1 MVLNLNM
8 SALYAMNCTKKQN
21 KSIERLSTGYR
32 INRAGDDAA
41 GLTISEKMRSQI
53 RGLNQAAQNVQ
64 DGISLVQTAEGGLNE
79 IHSILQRVRELSVQS
94 ANDTNTKEDRE
105 SLDQEVQHL
114 LKEVDHIVDKTE
126 FNSMELLN
134 GDFSSGI
141 REKHISLREENFFY
155 IPGWSSTE
163 YVLDFNSLGDGA
175 VIEIE
180 GVKFE
185 FDSDGIQNDPD
196 AAIVDISSRDF
207 DDIAVNFETT
217 FFDELNGTGFEMSIF
232 RRSGSLYSLTI
243 DNDGT
248 TKPESDKPD
257 ITATSGPGVPGVG
270 IMIQAGCNSGN
281 CIEVNIDQ
289 MSVTALGLDG
299 LNVLTR
305 SDAEDAITLADDA
318 INTVSEQRSNLGAV
332 QNRLEHTYDN
342 LGSMEENTMSAESRI
357 RDADMAGEKVELI
370 KNNILLHTA
379 QAMMVQANQEQEGII
394 KLLE

>member
-1 MVLNLNM
+1 MLNFNIN
-8 SALYAMNCTKKQN
+8 ALYAVNYAEKQN
-21 KSIERLSTGYR
+21 KAAERLSSGYR

-196 AAIVDISSRDF
+196 AAIVDISSGDF

-370 KNNILLHTA
+370 RNNILLHTA
-379 QAMMVQANQEQEGII
+379 QAMMVQANQEQEGIM